1 MVDQPGLLVYIFAQV
16 YLLEGVEEACLRS
29 KQQKSYLWTNPKPKI
44 HRQICSS
51 LPNLRHQVKM
61 VATGKRWQAEVTSKH
76 IIFVPRKISWTYL
89 SKIFQQ
95 FYAAHMSILTG
106 KVKLRNDLFLLAFWQ
121 SLNGVLFQQP
131 WFWFHILDRFY
142 LFCLFVLSLECC
154 DERQAGKGV
163 KTLGFISSEGFWGST
178 SKAEYCICQLC
189 PKNLNGALSDSSYS
203 YIEGVPKKRNN
214 SIFQLWT
221 LFWSLFDLLM
231 TLKPYKHL
239 PKFCFMF

>member
-1 MVDQPGLLVYIFAQV
+1 
-16 YLLEGVEEACLRS
+16 
-29 KQQKSYLWTNPKPKI
+29 
-44 HRQICSS
+44 
-51 LPNLRHQVKM
+51 M

-95 FYAAHMSILTG
+95 FYAVHMSILTG
-106 KVKLRNDLFLLAFWQ
+106 KVKLILKKWSISFGLLAEFEWG
-121 SLNGVLFQQP
+121 SISTALILISHFGSVLLVLFVCPELGVLWRKTGGERGENTWIYQQRG
-131 WFWFHILDRFY
+131 ILRKHEQGQILY
-142 LFCLFVLSLECC
+142 LSTLS
-154 DERQAGKGV
+154 
-163 KTLGFISSEGFWGST
+163 
-178 SKAEYCICQLC
+178 
-189 PKNLNGALSDSSYS
+189 KNFNGALSDSSYS

-231 TLKPYKHL
+231 TLTPYKHL